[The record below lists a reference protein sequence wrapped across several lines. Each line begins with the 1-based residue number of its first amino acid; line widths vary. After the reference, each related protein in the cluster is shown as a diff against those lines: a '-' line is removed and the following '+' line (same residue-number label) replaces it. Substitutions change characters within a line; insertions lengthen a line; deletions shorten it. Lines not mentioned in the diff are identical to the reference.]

1 MTTEAIEEATE
12 NASANRSIS
21 ELLKLDAYDG
31 LSDTEVR
38 TLINYNVEQTLSSE
52 RLRGSQETNRAI
64 YESIE
69 EGMAAVC
76 ADSSQVLQSIINSTT
91 NYQGVA
97 PTAVTDLLTSL
108 EEV

>member
-1 MTTEAIEEATE
+1 MTTENTE
-12 NASANRSIS
+12 NATEPTTSDRPIYV
-21 ELLKLDAYDG
+21 LLKLDKYDG
-31 LSDTEVR
+31 LTDGEVR

-52 RLRGSQETNRAI
+52 QLRGSQETNRAI

-76 ADSSQVLQSIINSTT
+76 ADTSSVLQSIINSST

-97 PTAVTDLLTSL
+97 PTAVSYLLTAMEDL
-108 EEV
+108 